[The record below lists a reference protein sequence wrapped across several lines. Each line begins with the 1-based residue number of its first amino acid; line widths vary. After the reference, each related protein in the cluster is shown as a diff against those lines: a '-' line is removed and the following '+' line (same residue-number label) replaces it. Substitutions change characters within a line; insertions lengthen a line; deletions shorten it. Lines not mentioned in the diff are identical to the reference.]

1 MEGDAGTRR
10 LDPTDVAT
18 GSSALCAHPLPHHPP
33 AVKHSARSEMGDVIG
48 LGQLRSDALTF
59 LERVATGETIDV
71 VRRGK
76 LVARIISVSDCRVAP
91 IPARSITDAA
101 ADAGAWVGLNE
112 LRTAAGRCFD
122 RVAGGE
128 TIQVV
133 RGGRLLAQI
142 VSAGDST
149 VASNPADAAGP
160 IELDQLR
167 ARTGRY
173 LDRAAAGDEI
183 EIVRGGTVV
192 ARIVS
197 AVGDSPRTA

>member
-10 LDPTDVAT
+10 LDPNDVAN
-18 GSSALCAHPLPHHPP
+18 GLSALCALPLPHRLP
-33 AVKHSARSEMGDVIG
+33 AVKHRGRSEMGEVIG
-48 LGQLRSDALTF
+48 LGQLRSDALAY

-76 LVARIISVSDCRVAP
+76 LVARIVSVADWRVAP
-91 IPARSITDAA
+91 IPARSVTDTAQ
-101 ADAGAWVGLNE
+101 DAGKWVGLDE

-122 RVAGGE
+122 RVAAGE

-160 IELDQLR
+160 IELDELR

-183 EIVRGGTVV
+183 EIVRGGRVV